1 VLPALPVIVGIAYA
15 VAGAFGVAGVGA
27 GGFTT
32 VRVVRVLTDGGV
44 WRGVAWTVATAGAST
59 TLAAIL
65 AAILALSFRATGV
78 VERIGRAATL
88 LPFPIPH
95 VVAAAGGVMLLGQ
108 SGVLSRAAAALGMVG
123 TPSQFPALVLDR
135 TGIGFALTLG
145 WKETPFLAFFAITA
159 LATRGAA
166 LEEVAR
172 TLGAGSWQTL
182 RRVVLP
188 LLWRGMR
195 PAAAAAAIFIAGSYE
210 AAALLAPTDPLPL
223 PIATYERYEAVDL
236 TMRGDAYV
244 LVLLGLALAALAVV
258 AFEWGR
264 AARELPDR

>member
-1 VLPALPVIVGIAYA
+1 
-15 VAGAFGVAGVGA
+15 
-27 GGFTT
+27 
-32 VRVVRVLTDGGV
+32 
-44 WRGVAWTVATAGAST
+44 
-59 TLAAIL
+59 
-65 AAILALSFRATGV
+65 
-78 VERIGRAATL
+78 
-88 LPFPIPH
+88 
-95 VVAAAGGVMLLGQ
+95 MLLGQ
-108 SGVLSRAAAALGMVG
+108 SGVLSRAAAALGMVN

-135 TGIGFALTLG
+135 TGIGFVLTLG

-172 TLGAGSWQTL
+172 TLG
-182 RRVVLP
+182 VLP

-223 PIATYERYEAVDL
+223 PVATYERYEAIDL

-264 AARELPDR
+264 AARELPER